1 MNAVLCPK
9 LEVVDVSELLARAVR
24 IMQTGGSLA
33 ALFDASDRLGG
44 SLDMAK
50 AKCGSP
56 GGGHAPSLR
65 RPVIVPLP
73 ERWLRNDAVGGRAG

>member
-56 GGGHAPSLR
+56 GGGMHHR
-65 RPVIVPLP
+65 F
-73 ERWLRNDAVGGRAG
+73 GGR